1 MAYIHYLSGYPK
13 ELVRDAKLIKQAG
26 VKCVDVAER
35 PIVEVATGKI
45 VHMCY
50 ELKFKGSFF
59 QCLKAEKIM
68 KKLVH
73 QD

>member
-1 MAYIHYLSGYPK
+1 MATIHYISGYPK
-13 ELVRDAKLIKQAG
+13 DLVRDAKLIKQAG
-26 VKCVDVAER
+26 VRCTEVIKQ

-50 ELKFKGSFF
+50 QLTFKGSFF

-68 KKLVH
+68 KRLTH

>member
-1 MAYIHYLSGYPK
+1 MATIHYLSGYPK
-13 ELVRDAKLIKQAG
+13 DLVKDAKLIKQAG
-26 VKCVDVAER
+26 VKCTEVLER
-35 PIVEVATGKI
+35 PIVETATGKI

-50 ELKFKGSFF
+50 ELKFQGNFF

>member
-1 MAYIHYLSGYPK
+1 MATIYYLSGYPK
-13 ELVRDAKLIKQAG
+13 DLVKDAKLIKQAG
-26 VKCVDVAER
+26 VKCTEVLEQ
-35 PIVEVATGKI
+35 PIVETATGKI

-50 ELKFKGSFF
+50 QLKFQGNIF
-59 QCLKAEKIM
+59 QCLKAERIM